1 MKKKL
6 FALILA
12 AAMTLGMSMSVFA
25 AGEYS
30 ITINPIADATVAH
43 TYQAYQVFAGDL
55 SSDGSKLS
63 NVRWGAGVTG
73 SFTFKDVTYD
83 TATAGDAAKLAE
95 ALNGATQADAAALA
109 DAVTFGT
116 VAKEVT
122 AADAKSATVI
132 DGLDA
137 GYYIVKDKDG
147 SLNGANDSYSD
158 YMVQVV
164 GNATVTAKAD
174 VPSTQKKVKDV
185 NDSTGEATDYQDSA
199 DYDIGDDVPFQFSST
214 VVNNIDAYKT
224 YVYTF
229 HDTEEAGLTYNN
241 DAKVYL
247 NGKEIT
253 GTPATPAAGETF
265 AIAVDLKA
273 AGAKSGDVVT
283 VEYTSKL
290 NENAVLGNKGNKNK
304 MYLEYSNNPNGEGTG
319 KTQEDIVIVFTYKVE
334 VDKVDENSKPLEGAE
349 FSVEKLVKGEW
360 VAQKVEVTNGNIFT
374 VKGIDDGEY
383 RLKETKTPNGY
394 NTISDEYVYFTV
406 TAEHD
411 VLSDNPALTNL
422 TGVAHGADAQTGL
435 VGEYKFAPKQDDGS
449 LTAVIINQS
458 GAILPSTGG
467 IGTTLFYII
476 GGLLV
481 VVAGSVLFVRKRMSR
496 EDY

>member
-30 ITINPIADATVAH
+30 ITVNPIADSTVAH
-43 TYQAYQVFAGDL
+43 TYEAYQVFSGDL
-55 SSDGSKLS
+55 SADGKTLS
-63 NVRWGAGVTG
+63 NVKWGNGVTG
-73 SFTFKDVTYD
+73 TIAIGGETYD
-83 TATAGDAAKLAE
+83 TATAGDAAKLAK
-95 ALNGATQADAAALA
+95 ALEKLSAADLA
-109 DAVTFGT
+109 DAVTFNVPFAT
-116 VAKEVT
+116 KT
-122 AADAKSATVI
+122 APAANAATVI

-137 GYYIVKDKDG
+137 GYYIVKDKDD
-147 SLNGANDSYSD
+147 SLAGANDSYSQ
-158 YMVQVV
+158 YIVSVV
-164 GNATVTAKAD
+164 TNTAITAKAD

-185 NDSTGEATDYQDSA
+185 NDSTDEKETDWQDSA
-199 DYDIGDDVPFQFSST
+199 DYDIGDVIPFQFSST
-214 VVNNIDAYKT
+214 VVNNIDAYET

-229 HDTEEAGLTYNN
+229 HDTEEKGLKYNG
-241 DAKVYL
+241 DAKAYL
-247 NGKEIT
+247 DGEEIT
-253 GTPATPAAGETF
+253 CTPATAAEGESF

-273 AGAKSGDVVT
+273 AGAKSGQVVT
-283 VEYTSKL
+283 VEYTSTL
-290 NENAVLGNKGNKNK
+290 TNEAVLGSQGNKNK

-319 KTQEDIVIVFTYKVE
+319 KTKDDTVIVFTYKVE

-360 VAQKVEVTNGNIFT
+360 VAQKVEVTDGNIFT

-422 TGVAHGADAQTGL
+422 TGIAHGADAQSGL

-467 IGTTLFYII
+467 IGTTIFYII